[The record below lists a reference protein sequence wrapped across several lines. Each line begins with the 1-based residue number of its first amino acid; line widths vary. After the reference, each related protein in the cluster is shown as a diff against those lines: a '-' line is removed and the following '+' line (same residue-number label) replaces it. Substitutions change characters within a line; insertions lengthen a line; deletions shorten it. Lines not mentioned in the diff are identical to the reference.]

1 MFGIKFIK
9 FQPNVH
15 VLKYQKGEIVHEGLG
30 LSFFYYTPTTSLVA
44 VPISSLESPFIFA
57 ESTKD
62 FQAITIQ
69 GQVTFRIV
77 DVKKTSV
84 LLNYTLNNSGK
95 AYISDD
101 PEKLSQRIIDIVHVL
116 IKKEVSTL
124 PLKLA
129 LTSTEELT
137 LKINNAVVTQREIV
151 LLGIEVLGVAILAIL
166 PTKETARALEAETR
180 EQILKEAD
188 DAIYIRRN
196 AAIEQERIIKENEL
210 NTEIAVERK
219 RRQIRETQMEAE
231 QAVQE
236 KRHELEADQMSFNI
250 KLEDQ
255 RQALV
260 RLAVDNA
267 KAEAEAKAYAVGKLM
282 DAFRDVNPGIL
293 QSLASVGMAPE
304 TLIALA
310 FQGLAE
316 KADKIGE
323 LNISPDLLREL
334 LKKPSANVTVSP
346 SPGSAGVS
354 PAGMA
359 AKMAA
364 FPGKAGGSEHLPA
377 S

>member
-1 MFGIKFIK
+1 MFGIEFIK
-9 FQPNVH
+9 FQPNMH

-57 ESTKD
+57 EITKD

-77 DVKKTSV
+77 DVKKTSA

-95 AYISDD
+95 SYISDD

-116 IKKEVSTL
+116 IKKEISTL
-124 PLKLA
+124 PLKLV

-219 RRQIRETQMEAE
+219 KRQIRETQMEAE

-260 RLAVDNA
+260 RLAVENA

-334 LKKPSANVTVSP
+334 LKRPSAS
-346 SPGSAGVS
+346 
-354 PAGMA
+354 
-359 AKMAA
+359 
-364 FPGKAGGSEHLPA
+364 
-377 S
+377 